1 MPGPLSHIRVLDM
14 SRVLAGPWAGQ
25 LLADLGAEVIKIER
39 PGGGDDTRQ
48 WGPPY
53 LKDRDGNETSEAA
66 YYLSSNR
73 GKRSLAVDI
82 ATPEGQAIVARLA
95 ADSDI
100 LIENFR
106 AGALAKYGLDYASLA
121 AANPELIYC
130 SITGFGQ
137 TGPYRDKAGYD
148 FMIQGMGGLM
158 SVTGTPETGP
168 LKVGVAISDI
178 STGLYA
184 VVAILAALTHRDK
197 TGGRKKGEGQMIDM
211 SLLDTQ
217 VAWLANQ
224 NMNYLVGGVV
234 PGPRGNSHP
243 NLVPYQPFPT
253 SDGQIIIAVGNDAQ
267 FRRLAQVLGQPEL
280 ADDPRF
286 ARSDARVGNREA
298 LIPIIEAVTTGKSTA
313 AWQELLE
320 GENIACGPINDLAQ
334 VFDDPQV
341 KARGMVMDLGHPLS
355 GKVPQ
360 VRTPITYSATP
371 LDYDRAPPT
380 LGQQSD
386 EVLEELGYSA
396 DDIAGLRSKGVVG

>member
-1 MPGPLSHIRVLDM
+1 MSGPLSHIRVLDM

-53 LKDRDGNETSEAA
+53 LKDESGNDTGDAA
-66 YYLSSNR
+66 YYLSANR

-82 ATPEGQAIVARLA
+82 ATPEGQAIVAKLA

-106 AGALAKYGLDYASLA
+106 AGALAKYRLDYASLT
-121 AANPELIYC
+121 AANPGLIYC

-197 TGGRKKGEGQMIDM
+197 TGGRNGEGQMIDM

-224 NMNYLVGGVV
+224 NMNYLVGGEV

-267 FRRLAQVLGQPEL
+267 FRRLAEVLGKPEL
-280 ADDPRF
+280 ADDARF
-286 ARSDARVGNREA
+286 ARSDARVGNRDA
-298 LIPIIEAVTTGKSTA
+298 LIPIIEAITAEKTTA
-313 AWQELLE
+313 AWQGLLE
-320 GENIACGPINDLAQ
+320 EANIACGPINDLAG

-341 KARGMVMDLGHPLS
+341 KARGMVMELDHPLAGS
-355 GKVPQ
+355 VPQ
-360 VRTPITYSATP
+360 VRTPISYSATP

-386 EVLEELGYSA
+386 EVLRELGYSA
-396 DDIAGLRSKGVVG
+396 DDIAGLRRKGVVG

>member
-53 LKDRDGNETSEAA
+53 LKDRDGNETGEAA

-82 ATPEGQAIVARLA
+82 ATPEGQAIIARLA

-100 LIENFR
+100 LVENFR
-106 AGALAKYGLDYASLA
+106 VGALAKYRLDYASLA
-121 AANPELIYC
+121 AANPGLIYC

-137 TGPYRDKAGYD
+137 TGPYRDKPGYD

-197 TGGRKKGEGQMIDM
+197 TGEGQMIDM

-267 FRRLAQVLGQPEL
+267 FRRLAGVLGKPEL
-280 ADDPRF
+280 ADDARF
-286 ARSDARVGNREA
+286 ASSDARVGNRDA
-298 LIPIIEAVTTGKSTA
+298 LIPIIEAVTAEKTTA

-320 GENIACGPINDLAQ
+320 EANIACGPINDLAR

-341 KARGMVMDLGHPLS
+341 KARGMVMDLDHPLAGS
-355 GKVPQ
+355 VPQ

-396 DDIAGLRSKGVVG
+396 DDIAGLRGKGIIG

>member
-39 PGGGDDTRQ
+39 PGSGDDTRQ

-53 LKDRDGNETSEAA
+53 LKDRDGNTTGEAA
-66 YYLSSNR
+66 YFLSTNR
-73 GKRSLAVDI
+73 GKRSLALDI
-82 ATPEGQAIVARLA
+82 TTPEGQAIIRKLA
-95 ADSDI
+95 AESDI

-106 AGALAKYGLDYASLA
+106 VGALAKYGLDYPSLK
-121 AANPELIYC
+121 AANPALIYC

-158 SVTGTPETGP
+158 SVTGTAETGP

-184 VVAILAALTHRDK
+184 TVAILAALTHRDR
-197 TGGRKKGEGQMIDM
+197 TGEGQMIDM
-211 SLLDTQ
+211 ALLDTQ

-224 NMNYLVGGVV
+224 NMNYLVGGDI
-234 PGPRGNSHP
+234 PTPRGNNHP

-253 SDGQIIIAVGNDAQ
+253 SDGHIIIAVGNDAQ
-267 FRRLAQVLGQPEL
+267 FARLADILGQPKL
-280 ADDPRF
+280 ADDARF
-286 ARSDARVGNREA
+286 ARAGARVENRDA
-298 LIPIIEAVTTGKSTA
+298 LIPLIEDITAGKTTA
-313 AWQELLE
+313 EWQALLE
-320 GENIACGPINDLAQ
+320 GAGVACGPINNLQQ

-341 KARGMVMDLGHPLS
+341 KARGMVMDLDHPLS
-355 GKVPQ
+355 GSVPQ

-371 LDYDRAPPT
+371 LAYDRAPPT

-386 EVLEELGYSA
+386 ELLQELGYSA
-396 DDIAGLRSKGVVG
+396 DDIAALREKGVVG